1 VDDTPTYLRNHE
13 AVTRVFGYWPSFHDS
28 PVLSFQRQPDQ
39 AAIELDLH
47 VFESSGKSDAKGY
60 HILQKHHIVR
70 FLFTGITHADLEHFI
85 PENILFD
92 LGFSLPSEFEAA
104 GRFTVTLDSAMG
116 SDLCGSF
123 VATAGE
129 VISVLPC
136 DENARSV

>member
-1 VDDTPTYLRNHE
+1 MDGAPTYLRNHE

-39 AAIELDLH
+39 ATIEFGLH

-70 FLFTGITHADLEHFI
+70 FLFTGITHTDLEHLI

-92 LGFSLPSEFEAA
+92 LGFSPTSEFEAA
-104 GRFTVTLDSAMG
+104 GHFTVTLDSAMG

-123 VATAGE
+123 VATSGD

-136 DENARSV
+136 DEDARPV